1 MAQAAGVS
9 IATVSR
15 VLNGNY
21 PVSDQLRAR
30 VQQAM
35 DELAYQPNTLAR
47 GLRRQKT
54 QSIGVLIPKLNDQ
67 FLSTLAYTIEKT
79 LFDNGYRA
87 LLCSTEEA
95 LERETAYIDSLLQQQ
110 VDGVIMFP
118 REHSRDNVKR
128 LLNAEVPVVM
138 VEREVKN
145 LPVHHV
151 LVDNY
156 AGGYTAVRHL
166 TELGH
171 REIVLMTAIIDPFP
185 TQYRLDGA
193 LTALRDA
200 GIGMPDEYLM
210 RVISAE
216 PRFQIGYRLGL
227 AIVRLP
233 KRPTAIFALTDE
245 LAIGALHALI
255 ENGIRV
261 PEDMSVIGFD
271 NIPLASFVIP
281 ALTTIAQPAS
291 QIGETAGTILLR
303 ALEGSGNPVERVT
316 LETTL
321 IVRDST
327 ARLG

>member
-1 MAQAAGVS
+1 
-9 IATVSR
+9 VSR
-15 VLNGNY
+15 VINGNY
-21 PVSDQLRAR
+21 PVSEALRAR
-30 VQQAM
+30 VQKAM
-35 DELAYQPNTLAR
+35 DDLAYQPNTLAR

-67 FLSTLAYTIEKT
+67 FLGTLGYTIEKT

-118 REHSRDNVKR
+118 REHSRENVKR
-128 LLNAEVPVVM
+128 LLNAGVPVLL
-138 VEREVKN
+138 VERELKH

-151 LVDNY
+151 LVNNY
-156 AGGYTAVRHL
+156 AGGYQAVRHL
-166 TELGH
+166 IDLGH
-171 REIVLMTAIIDPFP
+171 RDIALMTAVIDPYP
-185 TQYRLDGA
+185 IQNRLDGA
-193 LTALRDA
+193 LAALRDA
-200 GIGMPDEYLM
+200 KLTLPHEYM
-210 RVISAE
+210 MSVRGGE
-216 PRFQIGYRLGL
+216 PRFQIGYRFGQ
-227 AIVRLP
+227 AVARLP

-245 LAIGALHALI
+245 LAVGAMHALT

-261 PEDMSVIGFD
+261 PEDMSIIGFD

-281 ALTTIAQPAS
+281 ALTTVEQPAS
-291 QIGETAGTILLR
+291 QIGEMAGTILLR
-303 ALEGSGNPVERVT
+303 SLQGGSEKIESVT

-327 ARLG
+327 AAR